1 MSYMVGL
8 RLAVLI
14 LALAAPSTA
23 EARRIPVGTRLH
35 RYLSRV
41 ENDRAVRREVIAW
54 HRTMRNGCVAFAS
67 TALRR
72 VGVSV
77 PERGV
82 RDGEGVSRITRA
94 FSDFLEVELGW
105 QRVARASEL
114 EVGDL
119 VFTTDAACC
128 PGYPAHVFV
137 FQGWRS
143 LARRIA
149 LATDNQ
155 GRRRPRPL
163 AGTEGIDRF
172 AYALRGP

>member
-1 MSYMVGL
+1 MVHPA
-8 RLAVLI
+8 RAAVL
-14 LALAAPSTA
+14 LVALLVGEPAGARG
-23 EARRIPVGTRLH
+23 EATGPRLH
-35 RYLSRV
+35 RYLSRTV
-41 ENDRAVRREVIAW
+41 NDRSVRREVLEW

-94 FSDFLEVELGW
+94 FSDFLEQELGW
-105 QRVARASEL
+105 RRVAAGDLRP
-114 EVGDL
+114 GDL
-119 VFTTDAACC
+119 VFTTDVACC

-137 FQGWRS
+137 FEGWRS
-143 LARRIA
+143 RRRRIA
-149 LATDNQ
+149 LATDNV

-163 AGTEGIDRF
+163 DPPPGSDVDGF